1 MTGERAVGEPRPT
14 TDAGSRV
21 AIVPDGP
28 DARREAV
35 AVLERGGVV
44 AIPTD
49 TVYGIAA
56 DLRLPDSIERLFAAK
71 RRPPEKAVAL
81 LLADPAQAA
90 VLGVVNDAARV
101 LGDRFWPGGLTLV
114 LPASPDAALPPIL
127 AGGRATV
134 GVRVPDHPCPREL
147 ARTLGPLPT
156 TSANLSGQPDARDA
170 EEIAQRL
177 GDALA
182 LVIDGGPIRGGPA
195 SSVVDCTGDRPRVL
209 REGAIPPASLAAV
222 LDAAGIAH
230 DLLVPPGSG
239 SG

>member
-1 MTGERAVGEPRPT
+1 MTGDRAVGETPAGGGGPRVP
-14 TDAGSRV
+14 
-21 AIVPDGP
+21 IVPDGP
-28 DARREAV
+28 DTRREAV
-35 AVLERGGVV
+35 ALLERGGVV

-71 RRPPEKAVAL
+71 RRQPEKAVAL
-81 LLADPAQAA
+81 LLAEPAQAA

-114 LPASPDAALPPIL
+114 LPARPDAALPPIL
-127 AGGRATV
+127 AAGRPTV

-156 TSANLSGQPDARDA
+156 TSANLSGEPDARDA
-170 EEIAQRL
+170 QEIARRL

-209 REGAIPPASLAAV
+209 REGAIPPAELAAV
-222 LDAAGIAH
+222 LDTMGIAH

-239 SG
+239 

>member
-1 MTGERAVGEPRPT
+1 MTGDRAVGESRPRNRG
-14 TDAGSRV
+14 GSRV
-21 AIVPDGP
+21 PIVPDGP
-28 DARREAV
+28 AARREAV
-35 AVLERGGVV
+35 ALLAGGGVV

-90 VLGVVNDAARV
+90 VLGIVNDAARV

-114 LPASPDAALPPIL
+114 LPARPNAALPPIL
-127 AGGRATV
+127 AAGRPTV
-134 GVRVPDHPCPREL
+134 GVRVPDHPCPRHL

-156 TSANLSGQPDARDA
+156 TSANLSGEPEAHDAD
-170 EEIAQRL
+170 EIARRL
-177 GDALA
+177 GDALG

-195 SSVVDCTGDRPRVL
+195 STVVDCTGDRPRVL
-209 REGAIPPASLAAV
+209 REGAIPPAELAAV
-222 LDAAGIAH
+222 LEAADIAH
-230 DLLVPPGSG
+230 DLLVSPGSD